1 MQTYLYTGSERSKAV
16 QRLAIS
22 TAAMKQPTLVIRF
35 GGEHGDD
42 ALDVW
47 STVLPVEVV
56 QVRLPGLD
64 WPLSHTPADE
74 LAVQSTV
81 AILAQMIASD
91 SYRLVILDDIRKVVS
106 GQLLDE
112 AQLKHL
118 VRSASASGQTQIAM
132 T

>member
-1 MQTYLYTGSERSKAV
+1 MQTYLYTGNERSKAI

-35 GGEHGDD
+35 GGVDVDD
-42 ALDVW
+42 GLGHW
-47 STVLPVEVV
+47 SRVLPMEVV

-74 LAVQSTV
+74 IAVQTVLAV
-81 AILAQMIASD
+81 LAQMIASGD
-91 SYRLVILDDIRKVVS
+91 YRLVILDGVQEMVS
-106 GQLLDE
+106 CQLLDPV
-112 AQLKHL
+112 QLQRL
-118 VRSASASGQTQIAM
+118 AGSASGRTQIAM